1 MNKYKDMKT
10 LIKYATITLGFIS
23 SLFFVF
29 NFFLFAK
36 LHPKMIRFEDI
47 SGTEENLL
55 LIVGIGLVVF
65 LTFYLLS
72 LWRIANYLKN
82 AKEIK
87 SYNIILLI
95 AGILSLLF
103 VFSDW
108 ALLTDIHR
116 QHKYGFDQPEWLLL
130 YPIMIFQFITVIVS
144 VFFHLF
150 STTKKNQL
158 KNIEK
163 DSNIFQI
170 AQYVGITCGVLGL
183 ALSSLGFLY
192 SRAWSLTIHSV
203 MGPIILLTPYI
214 LVVIY
219 WFVIKLQERDRVF
232 YDEKQILD
240 IGKSAF
246 LTLLTSVIFMISLF
260 ITNFS
265 NLNGIVS
272 ILWLPLYLFFVLFI
286 FSSANLYYTKRS

>member
-1 MNKYKDMKT
+1 MKT